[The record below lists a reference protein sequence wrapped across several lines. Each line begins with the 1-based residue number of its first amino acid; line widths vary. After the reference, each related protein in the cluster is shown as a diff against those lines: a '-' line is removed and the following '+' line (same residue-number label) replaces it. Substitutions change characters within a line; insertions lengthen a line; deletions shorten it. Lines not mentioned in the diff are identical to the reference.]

1 MAMRDVVSA
10 ADANRQFSELLRAVR
25 SGRSVTIT
33 SHGKAVARLVPTT
46 TDPRSARAAREAL
59 IARLRG
65 QPVRR
70 IGRWT
75 RDELYEREA

>member
-1 MAMRDVVSA
+1 MTVRDVISA
-10 ADANRQFSELLRAVR
+10 AEANRQFSELLRTVR

-33 SHGKAVARLVPTT
+33 SHGKPVARLVPTT
-46 TDPRSARAAREAL
+46 GEPRSARAARESL

-75 RDELYEREA
+75 RDELYERET